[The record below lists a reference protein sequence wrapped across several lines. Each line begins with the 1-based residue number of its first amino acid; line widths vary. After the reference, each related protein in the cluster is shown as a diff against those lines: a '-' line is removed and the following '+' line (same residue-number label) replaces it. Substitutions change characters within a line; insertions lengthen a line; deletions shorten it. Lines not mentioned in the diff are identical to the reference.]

1 MIHSKQ
7 ARAQDIR
14 APDAN
19 VAVLG
24 YAVFW
29 RLSGVQV
36 PHTALEAALTQ
47 AGFARFVPAPPSPPT
62 ALRRALLWFAQHAG
76 CETLLLRVVSRAPW
90 VFALVREER
99 DQQGSLTYVTRMR
112 VRYDPWTRDICCT
125 RSPSGPINATTED
138 QSTTATLRPLFQNAS
153 ETHTGEDLSRVLRAI
168 IASLGAIRLQRGV
181 YFVPAS
187 ESAPLQ
193 RLDALI
199 ARLPGAP
206 LLATLA
212 RLDERRTREQ
222 LVHAIHADLMRE
234 IDSMETRL
242 SDMQAAHPQPD
253 VTLLCQ
259 HLLGFRAVQ
268 KKAQI
273 YTDLL
278 GARVQEMSARLAF
291 LQERV
296 QNLVLVDVKDL
307 LPS

>member
-1 MIHSKQ
+1 MIHSEQ
-7 ARAQDIR
+7 TCAQDIR
-14 APDAN
+14 APDAH

-90 VFALVREER
+90 VFALVREEL
-99 DQQGSLTYVTRMR
+99 DQQGSLTYLTRLR

-125 RSPSGPINATTED
+125 RHPRGPIDATTED
-138 QSTTATLRPLFQNAS
+138 QSTTATLRPLFQNAC

-168 IASLGAIRLQRGV
+168 IARLGAVRLQRGV
-181 YFVPAS
+181 YFVPVS

-193 RLDALI
+193 RLDALV

-212 RLDERRTREQ
+212 RLDERRTRER

-234 IDSMETRL
+234 LDSIEARL
-242 SDMQAAHPQPD
+242 CDMQATHPQPEMA
-253 VTLLCQ
+253 LLCQ
-259 HLLGFRAVQ
+259 HLLSFRAVQ
-268 KKAQI
+268 NKAQI
-273 YTDLL
+273 YTELL
-278 GARVQEMSARLAF
+278 GARVQEMSARLAA

-296 QNLVLVDVKDL
+296 QNLVLIDARDL
-307 LPS
+307 LPP